1 MKRTLKFE
9 NATWISIFFI
19 LSIPKVALFP
29 PISEDESIS
38 GDLVRGH
45 FPGDKILSEFSS
57 SAVCTGESVHVFVDP
72 KNGNR
77 PVPIPESWKV
87 QLRKLKS

>member
-1 MKRTLKFE
+1 MSKI
-9 NATWISIFFI
+9 ISFQ
-19 LSIPKVALFP
+19 VALFP
-29 PISEDESIS
+29 PKCEDKSIS

-45 FPGDKILSEFSS
+45 FSGDKILSDFSS

-87 QLRKLKS
+87 QLQKLKS